1 MRQAEFKYTERIII
15 RGVYDNLP
23 DLLQFIKKKTSQSPN
38 PYSFTTFFSG
48 AEKIFSEYVN
58 SYEEFKVMLSE
69 LSVWEQEGLI
79 SKYELKNMFRG
90 LKDVEVYIKK
100 HLLAADEEQLDS
112 DGYLLSHVQQDQER
126 LEFHLELLK
135 RLVEHDLF
143 SGLKDYYVE
152 PIFSFASTRKVG
164 EDSKYLR
171 KKIEFIN
178 DVLKEVQDVEV
189 QNYFKAIKKDIQT
202 MITNERK
209 RDDEYLNEKG

>member
-1 MRQAEFKYTERIII
+1 
-15 RGVYDNLP
+15 
-23 DLLQFIKKKTSQSPN
+23 
-38 PYSFTTFFSG
+38 
-48 AEKIFSEYVN
+48 
-58 SYEEFKVMLSE
+58 MLSE